1 MVPATKPSPFPIGA
15 RPWAPASAGEHAWP
29 GCGRYTLLMVPSP
42 IPSHRPRSSDCMN
55 RSKEFERQRIELLS
69 VEERIRLALSLKERF
84 AGILQNTRAD
94 DHDGAPARSP

>member
-1 MVPATKPSPFPIGA
+1 
-15 RPWAPASAGEHAWP
+15 
-29 GCGRYTLLMVPSP
+29 
-42 IPSHRPRSSDCMN
+42 MN

-69 VEERIRLALSLKERF
+69 VEERIRLALSLRERF